1 MNDVFEEYCSLD
13 HKAMILKTVLF
24 HNQHSSECNDRNFI
38 ASDSF
43 PESIIIIII
52 EIFIQ
57 VKAFSMPK
65 GTVINKGP
73 VFKKVYTLLKMK
85 VIAVWV
91 RYNVKLSNLILKM

>member
-1 MNDVFEEYCSLD
+1 MLG
-13 HKAMILKTVLF
+13 IKT
-24 HNQHSSECNDRNFI
+24 SNDRPYSI
-38 ASDSF
+38 
-43 PESIIIIII
+43 IIIIII

-91 RYNVKLSNLILKM
+91 RYNVKLSNLILKCKTNS

>member
-1 MNDVFEEYCSLD
+1 MFNSFGHHKIQSIILYFTCERQKNRATSL
-13 HKAMILKTVLF
+13 I
-24 HNQHSSECNDRNFI
+24 
-38 ASDSF
+38 
-43 PESIIIIII
+43 IIIIII

-91 RYNVKLSNLILKM
+91 RYNVKLSNLILKCKTNS